1 MLYSCTHVATVGVK
15 WLTPPYLLL
24 LTRLHQWFPVSIYT
38 CLLFECSSIPF
49 RVPRSVS
56 GTARGYGV
64 MGRQASVSANLLPAD
79 EGLGLGTATSPPSTI
94 TGRRLSLNLSNN
106 DNAGFKGRVVWTVW
120 VVEWR
125 IRLELASLVYKV
137 LNAGHPHHTLP
148 ISYNITSPQGPRV
161 HRSSASHLLSVPRH
175 NFSFGARAFC
185 VAAPKI
191 WNPLH
196 IRQSQTYSS
205 FRRTTFIQPSG
216 PCNAPWFSSET
227 LALYKIKLISYLLTY
242 LLKRLK
248 AVRTFVVVC
257 CNSL

>member
-1 MLYSCTHVATVGVK
+1 
-15 WLTPPYLLL
+15 
-24 LTRLHQWFPVSIYT
+24 
-38 CLLFECSSIPF
+38 
-49 RVPRSVS
+49 
-56 GTARGYGV
+56 

-125 IRLELASLVYKV
+125 IRLELASLVYKG

-148 ISYNITSPQGPRV
+148 SSYNITSPQGPRV
-161 HRSSASHLLSVPRH
+161 YRSSASHLLSVPHH
-175 NFSFGARAFC
+175 NLSFGAHFGTLYLFTSASPKHTLPSDVGLLLSFNL
-185 VAAPKI
+185 AAPVMRPDSLLRL
-191 WNPLH
+191 W
-196 IRQSQTYSS
+196 RY
-205 FRRTTFIQPSG
+205 
-216 PCNAPWFSSET
+216 
-227 LALYKIKLISYLLTY
+227 IKLIFYLLTY